1 MYDTIIIG
9 AGSAGLPASIYS
21 ARYGM
26 KTLVISRDIGGLLAT
41 TTEVENYPG
50 YEKITGPE
58 LMEKFEN
65 QAKKLGVEIRLE
77 DVKEIKKS
85 QKHFEITTESSKYD
99 AKTVI
104 LAVGL
109 KPRRLDAKGDDRF
122 YGKGVSYC
130 ATCDGAFSRG
140 KVVGII
146 GGGDSAVHGAHVIS
160 NFAEKVYLFVR
171 RDEFRADPFNVKK
184 ITDDPKIEIRYNTQV
199 EEIYGDKK
207 VEGIRLK
214 SGEDLPLK
222 MLFVEI
228 GHVAPKEFLDKIG
241 LKTDENG
248 LVIIDKFCKTNI
260 EGFFACGDIT
270 NIPLKQT
277 IVAAGYGACA
287 ALSAFEYVKRLEE

>member
-1 MYDTIIIG
+1 IYVTIIIG

-146 GGGDSAVHGAHVIS
+146 GGGDSAVHG
-160 NFAEKVYLFVR
+160 
-171 RDEFRADPFNVKK
+171 
-184 ITDDPKIEIRYNTQV
+184 
-199 EEIYGDKK
+199 DKK